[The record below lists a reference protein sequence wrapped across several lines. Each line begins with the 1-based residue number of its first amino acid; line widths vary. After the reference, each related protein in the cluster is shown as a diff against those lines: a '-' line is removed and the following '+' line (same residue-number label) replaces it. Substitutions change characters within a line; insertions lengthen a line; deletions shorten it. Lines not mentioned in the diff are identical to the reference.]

1 MSPPKSCGT
10 LSFFQTDSHNE
21 IIWKICQNILYL
33 DDQQTKLFMVLKMI
47 YLITLR
53 IDNIYL
59 NLLFILQSKIF
70 DFFPAEIFVLEMN
83 FGSSVAKAF
92 DFLDVSVG
100 NSCCFSPPL
109 PRIFL
114 RAFPTGLHYNTFV
127 FVAGFT
133 VDIIVV
139 VSSVVVAAFGR
150 LLPW

>member
-1 MSPPKSCGT
+1 
-10 LSFFQTDSHNE
+10 
-21 IIWKICQNILYL
+21 
-33 DDQQTKLFMVLKMI
+33 
-47 YLITLR
+47 
-53 IDNIYL
+53 
-59 NLLFILQSKIF
+59 
-70 DFFPAEIFVLEMN
+70 MN

-114 RAFPTGLHYNTFV
+114 RAFPTGLHYNTLV

-150 LLPW
+150 LLPWYLKHRGSSVIGLASSLTFMLFAAALEGNEISWHLTRFLSSSQDMCPGYSHTTSNSHGRLASLAYT